1 MHDYQFSYPRANL
14 LQMLKNNL
22 HRLMRPLL
30 GICALAMVIG
40 TAACQSSDRNRTG
53 FFEAY
58 KVDVPQGNYVT
69 KDALAQVKAG
79 MSPQQVKFI
88 LGAPLLVPVF
98 SADRWDYVFR
108 HQFANGTSELRRVI
122 VRFTDGKVSKI
133 DADELPAPT
142 ATEKK

>member
-1 MHDYQFSYPRANL
+1 MHESQISYRNAKL
-14 LQMLKNNL
+14 LQMLKI
-22 HRLMRPLL
+22 RLLRLFRPLL
-30 GICALAMVIG
+30 GICTLAMIVS

-69 KDALAQVKAG
+69 KEALAQVKAG

-98 SADRWDYVFR
+98 SSDRWDYVFR
-108 HQFANGTSELRRVI
+108 HQFANGTSELRRIV